1 MNNGLADRRAAFE
14 QALNAIND
22 PETGRGLVESG
33 RIKGL
38 AQDSK
43 GRVSFTIEAPAGA
56 AARFGPVRDA
66 AEAAIAGQIGV
77 TGVTAVLTAHEPTAP
92 RPGETRVRKGEAP
105 PRATPAAAPPRRA
118 EGLPG
123 VSKII
128 AVASAK
134 GGVGKSTLAVNL
146 ACAFAALGRRTG
158 LLDLDIYGPSAP
170 TLLGLADAKPEI
182 GPDGKLIPLQAHG
195 LRSMS
200 IGYIVDVAAPMIW
213 RGPMATQAVR
223 QMLDDVA
230 WAPLDV
236 LVLDLPPGTGDIHL
250 TLAQRLPLDGAVIV
264 STPQEL
270 ALADVRRGLAMFERT
285 HVPVLGVIENM
296 AWLAQPDGTRLA
308 IFGEGGARR
317 TAEATGAPFLGEIP
331 IDIALRISADAGRP
345 LVASDPSSPAAA
357 AILGMAASLLDHLDC
372 DVIAT
377 PAIRFTTA

>member
-1 MNNGLADRRAAFE
+1 
-14 QALNAIND
+14 
-22 PETGRGLVESG
+22 
-33 RIKGL
+33 
-38 AQDSK
+38 
-43 GRVSFTIEAPAGA
+43 
-56 AARFGPVRDA
+56 
-66 AEAAIAGQIGV
+66 
-77 TGVTAVLTAHEPTAP
+77 
-92 RPGETRVRKGEAP
+92 
-105 PRATPAAAPPRRA
+105 
-118 EGLPG
+118 
-123 VSKII
+123 
-128 AVASAK
+128 
-134 GGVGKSTLAVNL
+134 
-146 ACAFAALGRRTG
+146 
-158 LLDLDIYGPSAP
+158 
-170 TLLGLADAKPEI
+170 
-182 GPDGKLIPLQAHG
+182 
-195 LRSMS
+195 
-200 IGYIVDVAAPMIW
+200 
-213 RGPMATQAVR
+213 MATQAVR

-250 TLAQRLPLDGAVIV
+250 TLTQRLPLDGAVIV

-317 TAEATGAPFLGEIP
+317 TAEAAGAPFLGEIP